1 MQGSFIFG
9 IIFKSYNETEQ
20 NLKNMQIYVL
30 GSRDT
35 SRVAIQRKTV
45 SLLWQIV
52 IEIRHNILIQCH
64 GNFIEVNKFNYMLEI
79 DILRNFSQKDFGC
92 NEVDSSGFGRPN
104 DA

>member
-1 MQGSFIFG
+1 M
-9 IIFKSYNETEQ
+9 
-20 NLKNMQIYVL
+20 L
-30 GSRDT
+30 GSSNT

-52 IEIRHNILIQCH
+52 SICLLIEIRHNILIQCH
-64 GNFIEVNKFNYMLEI
+64 GNYIEVNKFNYMLEI

-92 NEVDSSGFGRPN
+92 NEVDSGGFGRPN